1 MLTKTRKII
10 DFYNRSVE
18 EARVLRPE
26 SSLSEEDVE
35 RAAREMLDIEGIL
48 AELSMSAE
56 KHILE
61 RMKEGDAVDLIN
73 AAIGIV
79 SFTMLSRNEDVGP
92 LLLLLGGDSKGFCHT
107 LVLSV
112 IGALIDEEVL

>member
-26 SSLSEEDVE
+26 NLSEEDVE
-35 RAAREMLDIEGIL
+35 RAAREVLDIEGIL
-48 AELSMSAE
+48 AELSASAE

-92 LLLLLGGDSKGFCHT
+92 LLLLLSGDSKEFCHT